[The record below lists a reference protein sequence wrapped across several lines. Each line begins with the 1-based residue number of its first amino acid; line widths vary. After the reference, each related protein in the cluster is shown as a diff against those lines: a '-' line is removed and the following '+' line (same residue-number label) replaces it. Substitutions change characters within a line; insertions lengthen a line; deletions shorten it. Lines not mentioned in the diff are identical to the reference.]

1 MTGSAIFY
9 TALVALAAITIT
21 WFACYSVYRLY
32 SGQR

>member
-1 MTGSAIFY
+1 MSGIEIFFV
-9 TALVALAAITIT
+9 TLLSIVTLAVV